1 VRHWYS
7 ANVLVEDAV
16 YRAGHRVSGT
26 LDLRSTHNG
35 TSGHLDANNDRRHPS
50 DDLPLQTDM
59 FEWVGFV
66 DPTEDELLPHAKR
79 LGINPLAIE
88 DALSHTQRAKLDRY
102 DDHTSLLVKTIAYNP
117 ERRRIDVGD
126 VTLIF
131 ARHYV
136 FTVRHGTV
144 LPLRDV
150 RSHLE
155 SSPERIALG
164 PAVVLHEFLDRLV
177 DEYLHTV
184 EALQRDL
191 IELED
196 EAFGDDR
203 NLPTNRAYMM
213 KREVL
218 ECRRAAV
225 PLIDAL
231 LTLMEGDLPGVPK
244 SFAPKLKDVYD
255 HLRRAVDDIER
266 MNELIDAALS
276 ACLNIAQ
283 VQQNADMRRISAWI
297 GLAAVPTMVAGI
309 YGMNFSYMP
318 ELQVRWAYFLVM
330 GCTASF
336 SVGLFIYF
344 RRRRW
349 L

>member
-1 VRHWYS
+1 MRRWYS
-7 ANVLVEDAV
+7 AHVLVEDAV
-16 YRAGHRVSGT
+16 YQAGHPAHVLVEDAVYQAGHRISGT
-26 LDLRSTHNG
+26 LDLRPNHNG
-35 TSGHLDANNDRRHPS
+35 ASAHLNSNNDLRSAS
-50 DDLPLQTDM
+50 DDRPLHTDM

-88 DALSHTQRAKLDRY
+88 DALSRTQRAKLDRY
-102 DDHTSLLVKTIAYNP
+102 DDHTSLLVKTIAYDTQ
-117 ERRRIDVGD
+117 RRRIDVGD

-136 FTVRHGTV
+136 FTVRHGAV

-191 IELED
+191 IEIED

-203 NLPTNRAYMM
+203 HLPTGRAYMM

-218 ECRRAAV
+218 
-225 PLIDAL
+225 
-231 LTLMEGDLPGVPK
+231 
-244 SFAPKLKDVYD
+244 
-255 HLRRAVDDIER
+255 
-266 MNELIDAALS
+266 
-276 ACLNIAQ
+276 
-283 VQQNADMRRISAWI
+283 
-297 GLAAVPTMVAGI
+297 
-309 YGMNFSYMP
+309 
-318 ELQVRWAYFLVM
+318 
-330 GCTASF
+330 
-336 SVGLFIYF
+336 
-344 RRRRW
+344 
-349 L
+349 

>member
-1 VRHWYS
+1 M
-7 ANVLVEDAV
+7 LVEDAV
-16 YRAGHRVSGT
+16 YQAGHRIAGT
-26 LDLRSTHNG
+26 LDLRSNHNG
-35 TSGHLDANNDRRHPS
+35 ATAHLNGKNDESNSS
-50 DDLPLQTDM
+50 DDHPLQLEM

-66 DPTEDELLPHAKR
+66 DPIEAELLGHATR

-88 DALSHTQRAKLDRY
+88 DALSRTQRAKLDHY
-102 DDHTSLLVKTIAYNP
+102 DNHSSLLVKTIAYNA
-117 ERRRIDVGD
+117 EQRRIEVGD

-131 ARHYV
+131 SRNFV
-136 FTVRHGTV
+136 FTVRHGAV

-191 IELED
+191 VDLED
-196 EAFGDDR
+196 AAFGDER
-203 NLPTNRAYMM
+203 HLPTGRAYMI

-255 HLRRAVDDIER
+255 HLRRAEDDIER

-344 RRRRW
+344 RRRGW